1 MQPYIQQALLKVKMD
16 KQVQEMMNKKTPS
29 VETPQQVSLELKRN
43 ERQGKGSSQGRG
55 LANICML
62 PN

>member
-29 VETPQQVSLELKRN
+29 VETPQQVELKRN